1 MDSIL
6 PAQAEKARAFI
17 ALHQQGSFIIPNPW
31 DAGTARLLAQLGFK
45 ALASTSAGFAFSCG
59 QPDNFITRDTMM
71 GHLRQLAAA
80 TGLPVNADLENGFA
94 DAPDEVAK
102 TISLAAEAG
111 VVGGSIEDTTGRPG
125 DPIYSREFAA
135 ERIRA
140 AAEAARALP
149 FKFTLTGR
157 AENFIT
163 GKPDLADTISRLQAY
178 QEAGADVLF
187 APGLKSSEDIATV
200 LREID
205 RPLNV
210 LMGMSGMTLGFSEL
224 TALGVRRV
232 SVGGSLARAA
242 FGEFLRAAEE
252 LKDYGTTEY
261 AKTAA
266 SGAVLNGMFKA
277 ASGGKK
283 A

>member
-1 MDSIL
+1 MDSSL
-6 PAQAEKARAFI
+6 PSQADKGRLLRD
-17 ALHQQGSFIIPNPW
+17 LHSRGSFIIPNPW
-31 DAGTARLLAQLGFK
+31 DAGTARLLALMGFK
-45 ALASTSAGFAFSCG
+45 ALATTSAGFAFSRG
-59 QPDNFITRDTMM
+59 HPDNFITRETMM
-71 GHLRQLAAA
+71 EHLRQLTAA
-80 TGLPVNADLENGFA
+80 TGLPVSADLENGFA
-94 DAPDEVAK
+94 DAPAEVAQ
-102 TISLAAEAG
+102 TIRLAAQAG
-111 VVGGSIEDTTGRPG
+111 VAGGSIEDTTGRAD

-163 GKPDLADTISRLQAY
+163 GRPDLVDTIARLQAY
-178 QEAGADVLF
+178 QEAGADVLY
-187 APGLKSSEDIATV
+187 APGLKTSEDIATV

-210 LMGMSGMTLGFSEL
+210 LMGLTGMTLGFREL
-224 TALGVRRV
+224 AELGVRRM

-242 FGEFLRAAEE
+242 FGEFMRAAEE
-252 LKDYGTTEY
+252 LKDHGTTEY
-261 AKTAA
+261 AK
-266 SGAVLNGMFKA
+266 KA
-277 ASGGKK
+277 ASQATLNGLFKTVSGGAK